1 MDWEPLRAVLPD
13 PEELGSWIWM
23 YVPTRRPR
31 ASPSTTTST
40 CGRGGTSGWIG
51 WGGATPRIRRRVPG
65 GGRGCGTALLVGLAV
80 VFDGMENHLPERI
93 GLPEAVRIQV
103 AVPVGDDGRRGSTVA
118 GAVDGLDDDGSPW

>member
-1 MDWEPLRAVLPD
+1 VW
-13 PEELGSWIWM
+13 
-23 YVPTRRPR
+23 TRRYLRLDRLGRCYPEDST
-31 ASPSTTTST
+31 AS
-40 CGRGGTSGWIG
+40 
-51 WGGATPRIRRRVPG
+51 PG

-80 VFDGMENHLPERI
+80 VFAGMENHLPERL